1 MNDSISLKGGN
12 CEWLGGG
19 RGGSYAVAFTGTQSG
34 MNTTAICQKV
44 VLVATPLQGI
54 LTLL

>member
-1 MNDSISLKGGN
+1 MNDSITGSLKGGN
-12 CEWLGGG
+12 NEWLGGG

-34 MNTTAICQKV
+34 IPQLCQKV